1 MSLIDED
8 QVEIQCINWFKDLG
22 YKYKSGYV
30 NFVNLEIILYK
41 IDWLYLHSSGH
52 KRINYQWIDNN
63 NGVIDDLELSAIR
76 LSENSFANLQDSVF
90 ITGENQSNLFFGKA
104 TSPPELDDGDY
115 SLVLT
120 FTDQALNIDTLILT
134 NFTIDRTGP
143 EYDNPLFI
151 SAITS
156 VYRNTYLEQNFPA
169 SSYYW
174 NRNST
179 EIGVTVDLPTDSSLL
194 GGSIQLKGKV
204 GNGSYQDLGPI
215 ESIPLKGDIKFREK
229 KIESENTA
237 LLIIDVQKGEYNKE
251 FIKNNPNEKYLFD
264 RIKNKVIPNGKKLI
278 ESCRNKKIEV
288 IYTVVESLT
297 LDGRDR
303 GLDYK
308 ISGIFAAKGSWQ
320 AEVVDELKPLK
331 NEIIIPKTSS
341 SLFNSTNFEYVL
353 RNLSIQYLLVMGIVT
368 DQCVETAVRDG
379 CDRGFLVTL
388 IEDACAT
395 HSQQRHDE
403 SLIGIKGYC
412 RIRKTEEI
420 LEEIA

>member
-1 MSLIDED
+1 M
-8 QVEIQCINWFKDLG
+8 INK
-22 YKYKSGYV
+22 K
-30 NFVNLEIILYK
+30 
-41 IDWLYLHSSGH
+41 H
-52 KRINYQWIDNN
+52 
-63 NGVIDDLELSAIR
+63 
-76 LSENSFANLQDSVF
+76 
-90 ITGENQSNLFFGKA
+90 
-104 TSPPELDDGDY
+104 
-115 SLVLT
+115 
-120 FTDQALNIDTLILT
+120 
-134 NFTIDRTGP
+134 
-143 EYDNPLFI
+143 
-151 SAITS
+151 
-156 VYRNTYLEQNFPA
+156 
-169 SSYYW
+169 
-174 NRNST
+174 
-179 EIGVTVDLPTDSSLL
+179 
-194 GGSIQLKGKV
+194 
-204 GNGSYQDLGPI
+204 I

-251 FIKNNPNEKYLFD
+251 FIKNNPNKKYLFD

-403 SLIGIKGYC
+403 SLIGVKGYC
-412 RIRKTEEI
+412 RIRKTEEV
-420 LEEIA
+420 LKEIV